1 MQVRRCRSDAAD
13 YTSQGGWNRGGSADL
28 WLVGWVADL
37 DCFARAGAGCTQSA
51 VMVTFKIVPDI
62 RKGTQGADRARK
74 GYCLLTAGVAQLVEH
89 LICNQRVRGS
99 NPFASSSIGSGTQS
113 NCAVQSA
120 QQIFPRALHKEFFQV
135 WCFAR
140 QVFRAHGVFVFWGQ
154 PVCHTTP
161 AQSASP
167 GKARRSLMGKD
178 RRLGVFA
185 QVGEWLKPADC
196 KSAPPCEVRRFES
209 FPVHQ

>member
-1 MQVRRCRSDAAD
+1 MQD
-13 YTSQGGWNRGGSADL
+13 YTSQGGWNTGREGDV
-28 WLVGWVADL
+28 WLVGWVADG
-37 DCFARAGAGCTQSA
+37 DCFARSSTGCTQSA
-51 VMVTFKIVPDI
+51 VMVTFRIVPDI
-62 RKGTQGADRARK
+62 RKGSQGVDRARK
-74 GYCLLTAGVAQLVEH
+74 GRCLPTAGVAQLVEH

-120 QQIFPRALHKEFFQV
+120 QQIFPRALHKEFFQM

-140 QVFRAHGVFVFWGQ
+140 QVFSRAWCLRVLGTAR
-154 PVCHTTP
+154 CHTTS

-167 GKARRSLMGKD
+167 GEARRSLMGMTA
-178 RRLGVFA
+178 GSAFFA